1 MNIRLQNAARAMID
15 HLVGEEL
22 RLAEQIP
29 VLEGRDPFGI
39 ADDCRSA
46 GGHEPI
52 ASDGVF
58 VCRHCSRIIWR

>member
-1 MNIRLQNAARAMID
+1 
-15 HLVGEEL
+15 
-22 RLAEQIP
+22 LAEQIP

-52 ASDGVF
+52 MSDGVF
-58 VCRHCSRIIWR
+58 VCRHCSRVIWR